1 MRMLTCL
8 GLPLRLV
15 IFITALGVITCSP
28 WGLRDQEAGGRGDL
42 DPLWLTRLLE
52 RQEPYDA
59 DLAMPM
65 EPIDFGG
72 RLKRTYARPA
82 IRMG

>member
-1 MRMLTCL
+1 MQALTCL

-15 IFITALGVITCSP
+15 IILAALGVITCTP
-28 WGLRDQEAGGRGDL
+28 WGLRDYEAEGRSDL

-59 DLAMPM
+59 DLLT
-65 EPIDFGG
+65 PIELSDFGTS
-72 RLKRTYARPA
+72 RKRSYARPA